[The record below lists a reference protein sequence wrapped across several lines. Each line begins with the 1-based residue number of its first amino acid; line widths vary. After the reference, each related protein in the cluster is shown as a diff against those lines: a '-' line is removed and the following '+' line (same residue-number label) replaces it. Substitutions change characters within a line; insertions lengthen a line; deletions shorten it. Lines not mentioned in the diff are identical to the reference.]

1 MAGRPSVNGPATTM
15 LNGEDFQA
23 LEQRLSAAGAGAAR
37 EGGTDLISDLS
48 ID

>member
-1 MAGRPSVNGPATTM
+1 M

-37 EGGTDLISDLS
+37 EGGTVLISDLS